1 MLREIPGEDVDCAV
15 HISVH
20 YGAAI
25 LADVETAMFTTG
37 LVNSIAFAACLARV
51 ALVNVYNAD
60 AFKAGFV
67 REHPGDTVE
76 GPLVKVL
83 VPAGSPVLAF
93 SDVLKATH
101 DDRGNAASICIAD
114 KRFGETVEQVGTL
127 VSPFMVQSTC
137 FLGSGSGCL

>member
-25 LADVETAMFTTG
+25 LADIETAMFTTG

-51 ALVNVYNAD
+51 ALVDVYNAD

-93 SDVLKATH
+93 SDVLKGTH
-101 DDRGNAASICIAD
+101 DDRGNAASVCIAD
-114 KRFGETVEQVGTL
+114 KRFGETVKQMGTL
-127 VSPFMVQSTC
+127 PGPF
-137 FLGSGSGCL
+137 LIKGA

>member
-1 MLREIPGEDVDCAV
+1 LLREIPREDVDCAV

-20 YGAAI
+20 YGTAI
-25 LADVETAMFTTG
+25 LADIETAMFTTG
-37 LVNSIAFAACLARV
+37 PVNSIAFAACLARV
-51 ALVNVYNAD
+51 ALVGVYNAD

-83 VPAGSPVLAF
+83 VPARSLVLAF

-101 DDRGNAASICIAD
+101 DDRGNAASVCIAD
-114 KRFGETVEQVGTL
+114 KRFGKTVEQVGTL

-137 FLGSGSGCL
+137 FFGSGFGCL